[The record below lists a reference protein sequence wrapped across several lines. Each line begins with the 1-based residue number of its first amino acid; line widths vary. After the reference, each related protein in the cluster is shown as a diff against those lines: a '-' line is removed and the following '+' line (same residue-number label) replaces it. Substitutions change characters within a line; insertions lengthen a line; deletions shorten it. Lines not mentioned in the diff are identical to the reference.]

1 VPVTADQYY
10 DRYGGADPPERSVT
24 MGEIAQRAFELGA
37 RDFEDGLYADAERWL
52 RTAVEYGFSEARP
65 LWEHCAKHLDSD
77 DKETSAEYDRYLTAH
92 DGEGRKRVAYRDLV
106 VAVSHRNRSLVRR
119 QFQLIDRLE
128 GGLDDVD
135 RVATLLQLDRIA
147 TRIRRNT
154 ENLMVLSGGRQSR
167 GPVDTADLIRA
178 AVAEVDQH
186 ERIVLKT
193 PPYCR
198 IAGHVAGDLT
208 RLLTE
213 LLDNATAFSEP
224 STGVVIDLIEA
235 GGGAL
240 YIEIS
245 DHGPGMSGAEIAEA
259 NSRLAGA
266 AGDPV
271 MPDRLGL
278 AVVGRLARRHG
289 IRVTL
294 NSGMGLPGVQA
305 TVTVPGSVRTEMSV
319 TVRLPDRSGGMVLPR
334 RSDKDTTRR
343 EGLIGSLPSAPVEK
357 EEIAY
362 PSVEPD
368 PEPTGRTSRARWSPP
383 EHEWTPSGE
392 TWASPESEWSPPD
405 PVGAEPEPAWS
416 GAEDAEPEP
425 EPSWGRIDI
434 AQPEPEPEPSW
445 GRVEI
450 ARPEPEPEPEPS
462 WGRIDIAQPEPE
474 PEPSWGRVEIAR
486 PEPEPAWAEPE
497 PARSGADDPLT
508 GWLGQSAAPSAV
520 QETTPIF
527 DAMVPAWFRDEPA
540 AAPATTEGTAT
551 GQWDF
556 AADASWR
563 TVQEVSQA
571 EPETFTEAGLPQ
583 RRRGEQLMPGSLAP
597 PTGVFPVPP
606 PAPVPT
612 RDAADLRGRLS
623 NFQRG
628 LNRGRYAR
636 EQPPVP
642 DVTDTSPE
650 FPRVPDPAWSFPGE
664 DGQDTMTQAAYD
676 EDTEFRD
683 LDLEGKRLEPPPPP
697 PDNGLPRRES
707 PARGLERFRQ
717 EVRRGRHRAG
727 PTD

>member
-1 VPVTADQYY
+1 MTADQYY
-10 DRYGGADPPERSVT
+10 DRYGGADPPERSVPMT
-24 MGEIAQRAFELGA
+24 EIAQRAFELGA

-65 LWEHCAKHLDSD
+65 LWEHCANHLGSD
-77 DKETSAEYDRYLTAH
+77 DKEAGAEYDRYLTAH
-92 DGEGRKRVAYRDLV
+92 DGEGRKRVGYRDLV
-106 VAVSHRNRSLVRR
+106 VAVSHRSRSLVRR

-147 TRIRRNT
+147 NRIRRNT

-167 GPVDTADLIRA
+167 GPVDTVDIIQA

-213 LLDNATAFSEP
+213 LLDNATGFSEP

-240 YIEIS
+240 RIEIS

-271 MPDRLGL
+271 MPNQLGL

-289 IRVTL
+289 INVTL
-294 NSGMGLPGVQA
+294 NSGMGLPGVQ
-305 TVTVPGSVRTEMSV
+305 TSVVVPGSVRTEMSV
-319 TVRLPDRSGGMVLPR
+319 TVRLPDRAGGLVLPR
-334 RSDKDTTRR
+334 RSGQDTTRR
-343 EGLIGSLPSAPVEK
+343 EGYIGSLSSPPPAEK
-357 EEIAY
+357 EEIVY
-362 PSVEPD
+362 PTAEPD
-368 PEPTGRTSRARWSPP
+368 PEPTPARPRSRWSPP
-383 EHEWTPSGE
+383 EQEWAPSGE
-392 TWASPESEWSPPD
+392 AWASPESA
-405 PVGAEPEPAWS
+405 GAEPEPAW
-416 GAEDAEPEP
+416 GVTEDIEDEAEPE
-425 EPSWGRIDI
+425 
-434 AQPEPEPEPSW
+434 A
-445 GRVEI
+445 
-450 ARPEPEPEPEPS
+450 A
-462 WGRIDIAQPEPE
+462 
-474 PEPSWGRVEIAR
+474 WGRVEIAR
-486 PEPEPAWAEPE
+486 PEPEPAWAATEDIEDEAEPEAAWGRVDIARPEPE
-497 PARSGADDPLT
+497 PAWSSPEPARAPLVRSSADDPLT
-508 GWLGQSAAPSAV
+508 GWLGRSASPSAG

-540 AAPATTEGTAT
+540 AGQSSVVGTTT
-551 GQWDF
+551 GDWDF

-571 EPETFTEAGLPQ
+571 EPETFTDAGLPR

-597 PTGVFPVPP
+597 SGTGVFPPP
-606 PAPVPT
+606 PPPPVPS

-628 LNRGRYAR
+628 LNRGRYAAR
-636 EQPPVP
+636 EQPPVA
-642 DVTDTSPE
+642 DVTDTSPNME
-650 FPRVPDPAWSFPGE
+650 IPRVPDPAWSFPGE
-664 DGQDTMTQAAYD
+664 DGQDTMAQDVYND
-676 EDTEFRD
+676 EAEFHD
-683 LDLEGKRLEPPPPP
+683 LDLEGQRLEPPPPP
-697 PDNGLPRRES
+697 PDNGLPHRDA

-727 PTD
+727 PAE